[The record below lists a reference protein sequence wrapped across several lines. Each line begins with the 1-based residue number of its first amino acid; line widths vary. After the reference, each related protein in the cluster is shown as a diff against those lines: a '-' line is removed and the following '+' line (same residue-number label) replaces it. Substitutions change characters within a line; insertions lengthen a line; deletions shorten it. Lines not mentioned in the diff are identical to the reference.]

1 MIRQLVVALALVV
14 ACTDNGGG
22 NGGGSGSGSGSGSGG
37 GSGSSSAGVE
47 LTIGSASS
55 TDEISSVMP
64 QAGDVFIIV
73 DITLANSGAKA
84 ALSTNP
90 VLFTVTS
97 DQALVYNAAPVEPPN
112 ACDSSVSV
120 ASGGTMSCSLAFQVP
135 SAATLKTLGYNDQQG
150 DTATVAMPAISEPS
164 AACTTVYGWIANP
177 PANCFECV
185 ESAQTGTCA
194 SEGSAYSACTTCGS
208 TCQDSTNPCACET
221 GCDSA
226 SCQMTFGVMMMCVE
240 AECQSIC
247 G

>member
-1 MIRQLVVALALVV
+1 MIRQLAVALVLVV
-14 ACTDNGGG
+14 ACTDNNGGG
-22 NGGGSGSGSGSGSGG
+22 NGGGSGSGSG
-37 GSGSSSAGVE
+37 GSGSSSTGVE

-55 TDEISSVMP
+55 TNEISSVMA
-64 QAGDVFIIV
+64 QAGDVFVIV
-73 DITLANSGAKA
+73 DIALANSGAKT

-97 DQALVYNAAPVEPPN
+97 GQALVYNAAPVEPPN

-120 ASGGTMSCSLAFQVP
+120 ANGGMMSCSLAFQVP
-135 SAATLKTLGYNDQQG
+135 TGATLKTLGYNDQQG

-194 SEGSAYSACTTCGS
+194 SEGSAYAACTTCGS
-208 TCQDSTNPCACET
+208 TCQDSTNPCACEL
-221 GCDSA
+221 GCDTA